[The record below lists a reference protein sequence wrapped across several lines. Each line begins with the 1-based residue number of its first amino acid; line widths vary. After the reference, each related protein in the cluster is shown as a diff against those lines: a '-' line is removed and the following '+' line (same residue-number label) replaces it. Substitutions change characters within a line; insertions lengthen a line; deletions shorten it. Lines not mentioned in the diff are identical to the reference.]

1 MPSRRYAGKMRQ
13 RRKAPPRVGGRA
25 NSFDRAWGG
34 RDRPP
39 PDGLVVRVLRGVYEG
54 PGSYGVL
61 RVAASMDDV
70 HAVLRALPGEGY
82 FPALYGR
89 WERDGYPPPV
99 TLSPVWKRPEDTNS
113 PGDLPRDV
121 AGAIRRNPEAR
132 TIVLTRSEAALL
144 SGEEVPEII
153 LPESENPPKIVL
165 CEWEAPDIIETEA
178 AELAL
183 EDLVRANVENVE
195 MSERSRNPSVNL
207 FGPPVFGPG
216 AEAEYDEVER
226 LLGLIGVEVNAR
238 VPLGGGVGDLST
250 LTRGWV
256 NVLLYREIGESATL
270 FLQDKFG
277 MPRMTTP
284 MIGTIGTGAAIKSI
298 SSLCGLDRKDV
309 QRALWSE
316 LSRNAKLP
324 WYARLAPP
332 EAFEGRRAFIFG
344 DFTYSLGLGHTISR
358 EVGLS
363 ISACGTYMRHL
374 GRDFLF
380 HADTFTDDAF
390 VSDDPDEVA
399 SRIESSR
406 PDLVIGTHL
415 EEDVADS
422 LGIPFLQFCPP
433 AVEHAFVEQPLM
445 GYAGSSFLADALEN
459 SLRRFEERSGPPEEP
474 EMPWSEEAMEEL
486 EGIPTFLRGRAKR
499 LAEDRAKDLDEPEV
513 TREVFLD
520 SRL

>member
-1 MPSRRYAGKMRQ
+1 MR
-13 RRKAPPRVGGRA
+13 A
-25 NSFDRAWGG
+25 
-34 RDRPP
+34 
-39 PDGLVVRVLRGVYEG
+39 LRGVYEG

-61 RVAASMDDV
+61 RVAGSMDNV

-82 FPALYGR
+82 FPALYGK

-113 PGDLPRDV
+113 PGDLPRDI
-121 AGAIRRNPEAR
+121 AGVVRRNPEVR
-132 TIVLTRSEAALL
+132 TVVLTRSEAALL
-144 SGEEVPEII
+144 SGEEAPEIK
-153 LPESENPPKIVL
+153 LPEGSAEGLAPKLVL

-183 EDLVRANVENVE
+183 EDIVRANVEKT
-195 MSERSRNPSVNL
+195 ERSENPSVNL

-226 LLGLIGVEVNAR
+226 LLALIGVEVNAR
-238 VPLGGGVGDLST
+238 VPLGASAGELSK
-250 LTRGWV
+250 LTRGWA

-270 FLQDKFG
+270 FLQDEFG
-277 MPRMTTP
+277 MPRVTTP
-284 MIGTIGTGAAIKSI
+284 MIGTVGTGAALKGI
-298 SSLCGLDRKDV
+298 SSLCGLDGRQVK
-309 QRALWSE
+309 RAVWAE

-332 EAFEGRRAFIFG
+332 EAFEGRKAFIFG

-363 ISACGTYMRHL
+363 VAACGTYMRHL

-390 VSDDPDEVA
+390 VSDDPDDVA
-399 SRIESSR
+399 SRIERSH

-433 AVEHAFVEQPLM
+433 SVEHAFVEQPLM

-459 SLRRFEERSGPPEEP
+459 SLRRFEEKSGPSEEP
-474 EMPWSEEAMEEL
+474 EMPWTGEAMEEL

-499 LAEDRAKDLDEPEV
+499 LAEDRARDLDEPEV
-513 TREVFLD
+513 TREIFLE

>member
-1 MPSRRYAGKMRQ
+1 M
-13 RRKAPPRVGGRA
+13 
-25 NSFDRAWGG
+25 
-34 RDRPP
+34 
-39 PDGLVVRVLRGVYEG
+39 RVLRGVYEG

-61 RVAASMDDV
+61 RVVASMEGV
-70 HAVLRALPGEGY
+70 HAVHRALPGEGH
-82 FPALYGR
+82 FPALFGK
-89 WERDGYPPPV
+89 WERDGYPSPV
-99 TLSPVWKRPEDTNS
+99 TLSPVWKRPDDTNS
-113 PGDLPRDV
+113 PGDLPKDL
-121 AGAIRRNPEAR
+121 AGVIRRNPEAR
-132 TIVLTRSEAALL
+132 TVVLTRSEAAIL
-144 SGEEVPEII
+144 SGEEPPEIKPAGDGPT
-153 LPESENPPKIVL
+153 LVL
-165 CEWEAPDIIETEA
+165 CEWEAPEIIETEA

-183 EDLVRANVENVE
+183 EDLVRANVGRV
-195 MSERSRNPSVNL
+195 ERSEKPSVNL

-226 LLGLIGVEVNAR
+226 LLGLVGVEVNAR
-238 VPLGGGVGDLST
+238 VPLGSSPEELSK
-250 LTRGWV
+250 LTRAWA

-270 FLQDKFG
+270 YLQDEFG
-277 MPRMTTP
+277 MARVTTP
-284 MIGTIGTGAAIKSI
+284 MIGTIGTGAAIKGI
-298 SSLCGLDRKDV
+298 SSVCGLDRKAV
-309 QRALWSE
+309 QRAVWSE

-332 EAFEGRRAFIFG
+332 ETFEGRRVFIFG
-344 DFTYSLGLGHTISR
+344 DFTYSLGLGHTLYR
-358 EVGLS
+358 EIGLS
-363 ISACGTYMRHL
+363 VAACGTYMRHL

-399 SRIESSR
+399 SRIEDAR

-433 AVEHAFVEQPLM
+433 SVEHAFVEQPLM
-445 GYAGSSFLADALEN
+445 GYAGSSFLADALEG
-459 SLRRFEERSGPPEEP
+459 SLRRFEARSSPSEEP
-474 EMPWSEEAMEEL
+474 EMPWTEEALEEL

-499 LAEDRAKDLDEPEV
+499 LAEERAKDLEEPEV

>member
-1 MPSRRYAGKMRQ
+1 MRI
-13 RRKAPPRVGGRA
+13 
-25 NSFDRAWGG
+25 
-34 RDRPP
+34 
-39 PDGLVVRVLRGVYEG
+39 LRGVYEG

-61 RVAASMDDV
+61 RVAASMDNV
-70 HAVLRALPGEGY
+70 HAVHRALPGEGY
-82 FPALYGR
+82 FPALYGK
-89 WERDGYPPPV
+89 WERDGFPPPV

-113 PGDLPRDV
+113 PGDLPRDI

-132 TIVLTRSEAALL
+132 TVVLTRSEAALL
-144 SGEEVPEII
+144 SGEE
-153 LPESENPPKIVL
+153 PPKISLPEENAPKLVL

-183 EDLVRANVENVE
+183 EDLVRANVEKPDNVE
-195 MSERSRNPSVNL
+195 KSAKPSVNL
-207 FGPPVFGPG
+207 FGPPIFGPG
-216 AEAEYDEVER
+216 AQAEYDEVER
-226 LLGLIGVEVNAR
+226 LLTLIGVEVNIR
-238 VPLGGGVGDLST
+238 VPLGSSPDDLAK
-250 LTRGWV
+250 LTRGWA
-256 NVLLYREIGESATL
+256 NLLLYREIGESATL
-270 FLQDKFG
+270 YLQDEFG
-277 MPRMTTP
+277 MGRVTTP
-284 MIGTIGTGAAIKSI
+284 MIGTVGTGAALKGI
-298 SSLCGLDRKDV
+298 STLCGLERTAV
-309 QRALWSE
+309 QRAVWGE

-332 EAFEGRRAFIFG
+332 EAFEGRKAFIFG
-344 DFTYSLGLGHTISR
+344 DFTYTLGLGHTISR

-363 ISACGTYMRHL
+363 VAACGTYMRHL

-390 VSDDPDEVA
+390 VSDDPDDVA
-399 SRIESSR
+399 SRIERAR

-433 AVEHAFVEQPLM
+433 SVDHAFIEQPLM

-459 SLRRFEERSGPPEEP
+459 SLRRFEEKTEASEEP

-513 TREVFLD
+513 TREIFLE